1 MWNKG
6 LSYRE
11 RQGIGRAGINKDT
24 NSNVGDALNAD
35 TNKSHAVNTD
45 ENAPKHSLGLVFF
58 PAFDWKISET
68 HPERQERLLY
78 TRDQIVEEGL

>member
-11 RQGIGRAGINKDT
+11 RHGLINIHK
-24 NSNVGDALNAD
+24 NVRNNL
-35 TNKSHAVNTD
+35 NTD
-45 ENAPKHSLGLVFF
+45 KNTSNHSLGLVFF

-68 HPERQERLLY
+68 HPERQE
-78 TRDQIVEEGL
+78 

>member
-11 RQGIGRAGINKDT
+11 RHGLINTHK
-24 NSNVGDALNAD
+24 SVR
-35 TNKSHAVNTD
+35 NKLNTD
-45 ENAPKHSLGLVFF
+45 KNTSNHSLGLVFF

-68 HPERQERLLY
+68 HPERQ
-78 TRDQIVEEGL
+78 